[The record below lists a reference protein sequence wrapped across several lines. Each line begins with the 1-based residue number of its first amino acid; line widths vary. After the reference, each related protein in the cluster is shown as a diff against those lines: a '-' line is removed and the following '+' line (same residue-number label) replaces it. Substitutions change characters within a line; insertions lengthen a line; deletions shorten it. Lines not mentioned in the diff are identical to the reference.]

1 MLLLQ
6 ERERDRCGGLW
17 HALASAQKSAYE
29 IEGGMTKAQ
38 PSDRGSGGADDDDDD
53 DDDDDEVG
61 SRYSKTVTRRRLSG
75 NDTRNIGVVREGG
88 SEVYSTREKEGRKGR
103 RERREMRAAAGG
115 QRSGDDVDVVVDVAV
130 AHRSRK
136 ERGRL
141 GYSSHYYNSDAD
153 LWFCACGWL
162 GGWMAMSRGIL
173 DSRTRCWPRVIETLR
188 AVEEPS
194 IVLSSP
200 AAARISPT
208 SRPTHSRTMG
218 SENRVRLIVSDI
230 DGTLLNDAKEVSQ
243 ATIAALRRASELG
256 IAIALASG
264 RKTSS
269 IRLIAAQLGVPCYI
283 IGYNGAEIRHGDEQL
298 LHEPLPITV
307 SDVVRWLLA
316 MPLGSWLLALAD
328 DGC

>member
-162 GGWMAMSRGIL
+162 AGWL
-173 DSRTRCWPRVIETLR
+173 DGDAQGDIGLSNQVTLVQSHR
-188 AVEEPS
+188 
-194 IVLSSP
+194 
-200 AAARISPT
+200 
-208 SRPTHSRTMG
+208 
-218 SENRVRLIVSDI
+218 D
-230 DGTLLNDAKEVSQ
+230 
-243 ATIAALRRASELG
+243 
-256 IAIALASG
+256 LASWRGAKIG
-264 RKTSS
+264 R
-269 IRLIAAQLGVPCYI
+269 AHV
-283 IGYNGAEIRHGDEQL
+283 
-298 LHEPLPITV
+298 
-307 SDVVRWLLA
+307 
-316 MPLGSWLLALAD
+316 
-328 DGC
+328 